1 MADKIID
8 LVNLTKSFDGEKALD
23 GVNLY
28 VRRREFI
35 TLLGPSGCGKTTLL
49 RLIAGFEK
57 PDDGDILFEGQ
68 RGSTTCPPISGG
80 SIPFS
85 RSIPFFPT

>member
-35 TLLGPSGCGKTTLL
+35 TLLGPSGCGNHPFAAHC
-49 RLIAGFEK
+49 RL
-57 PDDGDILFEGQ
+57 
-68 RGSTTCPPISGG
+68 
-80 SIPFS
+80 
-85 RSIPFFPT
+85 